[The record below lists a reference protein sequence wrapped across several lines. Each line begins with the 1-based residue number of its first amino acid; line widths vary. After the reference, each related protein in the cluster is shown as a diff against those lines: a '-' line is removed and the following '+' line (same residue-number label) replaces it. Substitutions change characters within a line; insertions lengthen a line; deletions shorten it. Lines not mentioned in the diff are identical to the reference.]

1 MFMCLFKIINDFLL
15 SLCIPNDSI
24 YALLNVLKCVLHK
37 VLIIVEYISFLIIKK
52 YSLNIQLHIKMKS
65 NKCDV

>member
-1 MFMCLFKIINDFLL
+1 MCMCLFKMINDFLL
-15 SLCIPNDSI
+15 SLRIPNDSI
-24 YALLNVLKCVLHK
+24 YALLNVLLCVLHK

>member
-1 MFMCLFKIINDFLL
+1 MCMCIFKIIDDFLL

-24 YALLNVLKCVLHK
+24 YALLYIFRYVLHN

-52 YSLNIQLHIKMKS
+52 YI
-65 NKCDV
+65 V